1 MSTTEQLYSVLMAAY
16 RELLQGLQEVKAAGD
31 PAECLQDLEM
41 ECWGFAQAIAI
52 MSMDYHSA
60 ADICWPDIQ
69 MEALGLERRERG
81 V

>member
-1 MSTTEQLYSVLMAAY
+1 MMRNAVDYSILMTAY
-16 RELLQGLQEVKAAGD
+16 RELLQGIREVEAAGD

-52 MSMDYHSA
+52 LRMDYRSDA
-60 ADICWPDIQ
+60 ELCWPDIQ
-69 MEALGLERRERG
+69 MEALELERSARD

>member
-16 RELLQGLQEVKAAGD
+16 RELLQGIREVEAAGD

-52 MSMDYHSA
+52 LRMDYHSEA
-60 ADICWPDIQ
+60 ELCWPDIQ
-69 MEALGLERRERG
+69 MEAIGLERSERD